1 MGTEVPSLLSCH
13 SPWRTALVCRM
24 VAGSTTS
31 HPWGRGKKNMTD
43 SWFLIQ
49 MQCAHITSTPIH
61 SQNLRYVVSSGY
73 EEPQKSELCGSKYQ
87 RWECILLPTLK
98 HSSFSKGITW
108 SLTQLLDSAQ
118 SLRSL
123 GDTQLFKRY
132 QLCPCPLSSDLQANR
147 QVTLLSTTTI
157 TPKVQQKTNKINAIK
172 FSILKRMANTILTN
186 DEILLDRNGRESPLY
201 QGNKILG

>member
-1 MGTEVPSLLSCH
+1 MWQQISEVGVHPSSH
-13 SPWRTALVCRM
+13 SET
-24 VAGSTTS
+24 
-31 HPWGRGKKNMTD
+31 
-43 SWFLIQ
+43 FL
-49 MQCAHITSTPIH
+49 
-61 SQNLRYVVSSGY
+61 
-73 EEPQKSELCGSKYQ
+73 
-87 RWECILLPTLK
+87 
-98 HSSFSKGITW
+98 SFSKGITW

-157 TPKVQQKTNKINAIK
+157 TPNVQQKTNKINAVK

-186 DEILLDRNGRESPLY
+186 DEILLDRNEWQRVPTLPGKQDSWLNSGSLLGWEWGQGDLREKTDSLVHLPA
-201 QGNKILG
+201 GNRLWLWKILSSVILSSNIWSEHKKVCAPKEVIKN